1 MAGGAHATAASN
13 PMKIRSSTPI
23 SPAHTKPATKM
34 PSERLPELTLDDVDD
49 LIYFT
54 RVSEAEDLKATI
66 SSLAQKHNCREG
78 DIVSAAVDPD
88 SGNTLLHYCSANGFT
103 DLLKGFLDQLG
114 VQRQQLP
121 ATESS
126 DEWKDFN
133 PTVAANEHPI
143 NRQNSQGNTP
153 LQWAAY
159 NGHVE
164 VVKVLVSA
172 GANMWIKNAAGHLAM
187 FEAERA
193 DKTEVVGFLLLAG
206 GREVERKGTQK
217 APTEDDVADL
227 QQGGESSTAGAE
239 QANGGDDVEMKDRK
253 S

>member
-1 MAGGAHATAASN
+1 
-13 PMKIRSSTPI
+13 
-23 SPAHTKPATKM
+23 M
-34 PSERLPELTLDDVDD
+34 PSATLPELTPDDIDD
-49 LIYFT
+49 LVYFT
-54 RVSEAEDLKATI
+54 RVNEPEDLKSTI
-66 SSLAQKHNCREG
+66 STLTQQHSCKES
-78 DIVSAAVDPD
+78 DIISAAIDPG
-88 SGNTLLHYCSANGFT
+88 SGNTLLHYCSANGFV

-126 DEWKDFN
+126 DDWKDFN
-133 PTVAANEHPI
+133 PVVASNEHLI
-143 NRQNSQGNTP
+143 NRQNGQGNTP

-164 VVKVLVSA
+164 VVKILVSA
-172 GANMWIKNAAGHLAM
+172 GANMWIKNSAGHLAM

-206 GREVERKGTQK
+206 GREVERAGMQK

-227 QQGGESSTAGAE
+227 QQEGGASSSAGGGPDAE
-239 QANGGDDVEMKDRK
+239 MADANP